1 MQIANSQYML
11 PEKIAFVDI
20 ETTGLRAFYDRIIEI
35 AIHRVE
41 NNKISR
47 SFHTLI
53 NPQSHL
59 PPEITMITG
68 ITAGDLEN
76 APTFRQI
83 KDDVL
88 EIMDGCV
95 FAAHNVR
102 FDYGFI
108 KSEFQRL
115 EYTFKTKHFCT
126 VRLSRALYPQFKHH
140 NLDSLIER
148 FKFECENRHRAFD
161 DARIL
166 FSFYEKILGEFPIE
180 KIAKAINI
188 GLKKPNVPIKLKT
201 NLKDIPEKPGVYIFY
216 GDNGTP
222 LYVGK
227 SINLYERVMSHFSAD
242 IHSPVEMKISQ
253 QIESLETITTAG
265 ELGALLLESELI
277 KKMLPLYN
285 KKSRIKHELI
295 ALKKQINKEG
305 YETAQLMPISNPQ
318 FEYNTDKMD
327 ELSRLFGFFKSR
339 KQAKSFLADAAKE
352 YGLCEKLLGLEK
364 TNGACFA
371 YRLGR
376 CRGACTGH
384 EQAAAYNIRFLSAFA
399 GFNIKPWPFPGMIA
413 IEEAD
418 GNVKELILVDKWCL
432 LGRIK
437 LDTAGN
443 SNAQILPNTYFD
455 LDTYKIIKQY
465 VYREQNLNK
474 IRLLKGDEI
483 NALTGNS
490 SVY

>member
-1 MQIANSQYML
+1 ML
-11 PEKIAFVDI
+11 PDRIAFVDI

-35 AIHRVE
+35 AVHRVE

-47 SFHTLI
+47 TFHSLI
-53 NPQSHL
+53 NPQAHL
-59 PPEITMITG
+59 PPEITMMTG

-115 EYTFKTKHFCT
+115 EYSFKTKHFCT
-126 VRLSRALYPQFKHH
+126 VRLSRALYPQYKHH
-140 NLDSLIER
+140 NLDCLIER
-148 FKFECENRHRAFD
+148 FNFACEKRHRAFD

-166 FSFYEKILGEFPIE
+166 FSFYEKILGEFPAE

-188 GLKKPNVPIKLKT
+188 GLKKPNIPIKLKT
-201 NLKDIPEKPGVYIFY
+201 DLKDIPEKPGVYIFY
-216 GDNGTP
+216 GENGTP

-285 KKSRIKHELI
+285 KKSRIKHELF
-295 ALKKQINKEG
+295 ALKKVINKAG
-305 YETAQLMPISNPQ
+305 YEACEITPIANPY
-318 FEYNTDKMD
+318 FEYNSSNME
-327 ELSRLFGFFKSR
+327 ELESLLGFFRSR
-339 KQAKSFLADAAKE
+339 KQAKGFLAATAKE
-352 YGLCEKLLGLEK
+352 HGLCERLLGLEK

-376 CRGACTGH
+376 CRGACTGR
-384 EQAAAYNIRFLSAFA
+384 ENAAVYNMRFLSAFT
-399 GFNIKPWPFPGMIA
+399 GLKIRPWPFPGLIA

-418 GNVKELILVDKWCL
+418 EYAKELILIDKWCL
-432 LGRIK
+432 LGK
-437 LDTAGN
+437 VKFDAAGN
-443 SNAQILPNTYFD
+443 SNAQLLPNTYFD
-455 LDTYKIIKQY
+455 LDTYKIIKQHI
-465 VYREQNLNK
+465 YREQNLKK
-474 IRLLKGDEI
+474 IRFIKVDEI
-483 NALTGNS
+483 NALTGNAN
-490 SVY
+490 VY